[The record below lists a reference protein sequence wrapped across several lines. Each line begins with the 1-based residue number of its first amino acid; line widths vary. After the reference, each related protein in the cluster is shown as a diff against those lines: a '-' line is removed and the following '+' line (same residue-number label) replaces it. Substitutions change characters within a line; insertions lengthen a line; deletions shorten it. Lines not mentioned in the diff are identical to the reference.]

1 MAYKPITDQ
10 QLRLYMTDLQNHS
23 QRTSAAR
30 AGFSERTARRFD
42 ADPTPPSKRK
52 IIHGRTVTDPL
63 EGYWENDLLPLLEND
78 SALQAVTL
86 LRHLQSEHPLTFP
99 DDRIRRTLER
109 RVRQWRALNGPERDI
124 IFRQAPEPGHMAQS
138 DFTRAEELGVMIAG
152 QPFAHLLYH
161 FVMVYSRWEHVGVVL
176 GGESFSA
183 LAENLQQALWS
194 LGGVPQNRRTDS
206 LSFGGRKVPRT
217 FR

>member
-1 MAYKPITDQ
+1 
-10 QLRLYMTDLQNHS
+10 MTDLQNHS

-42 ADPTPPSKRK
+42 VDPTYPSNRK
-52 IIHGRTVTDPL
+52 IVHGRTVSDPL
-63 EGYWENDLLPLLEND
+63 DGYWQNDLLPLLEND

-86 LRHLQSEHPLTFP
+86 LRHLQSEHPQAFP

-124 IFRQAPEPGHMAQS
+124 IFRQTPEPGYMAQS
-138 DFTRAEELGVMIAG
+138 DFTHADELRVTIAS
-152 QPFAHLLYH
+152 QPFPHLLYH

-176 GGESFSA
+176 GGESFTA

-194 LGGVPQNRRTDS
+194 LGGVPQNHRTDS